1 MNFFFSHGRTAFKY
15 GLKSLNLKKNDSVML
30 PEYICDVL
38 LDPLKDLGIKPIFY
52 EINNDFTTN
61 WQSLKKRYKKS
72 VKALVIINYFGF
84 EEQKKAFNLFCKQ
97 KKIFLI
103 EDNCHSLNIDK
114 NKIDNQV
121 DITFYS
127 IRKILKDTY
136 CGGLLKIKKVQNES
150 IFVNSNLK
158 KNNVSIKMIVNNILE
173 NKFLKFKRFLKY
185 IFFKMPKYSVINF
198 IQNDKINEDF
208 LIDDHSKLIFE
219 KTKFT
224 QTRNFRYRN
233 YLIWQKLCKNNKYF
247 EGIERKINKQNI
259 PWVYPVYVN
268 DIKVRNAIFKFG
280 WKNGYTITS
289 WPSLPKNLINKKNK
303 RIWNKLICF
312 NTDRAPVLN
321 NLEFNNIIYRSN
333 G

>member
-15 GLKSLNLKKNDSVML
+15 GLKNLNIKKNDSIML

-52 EINNDFTTN
+52 EINDDFTTN

-72 VKALVIINYFGF
+72 VKALLVINYFGF
-84 EEQKKAFNLFCKQ
+84 EEQKKTFNLFCK
-97 KKIFLI
+97 KKNIFLI

-136 CGGLLKIKKVQNES
+136 YGGLLKIKKDKNKKFFEY
-150 IFVNSNLK
+150 SNLK
-158 KNNVSIKMIVNNILE
+158 KIKISTKMKVNNILE
-173 NKFLKFKRFLKY
+173 NKFFKFKKFLKY
-185 IFFKMPKYSVINF
+185 KFLKMPKYSVLNSIK
-198 IQNDKINEDF
+198 NDKINEDF
-208 LIDDHSKLIFE
+208 LIDDYSKLIFE
-219 KTKFT
+219 KTKLN
-224 QTRNFRYRN
+224 QIRNLRYRN
-233 YLIWQKLCKNNKYF
+233 YLIWQKLCKNNKHF
-247 EGIERKINKQNI
+247 EDLKRKINKQNI
-259 PWVYPVYVN
+259 PWVYPVYVK
-268 DIKVRNAIFKFG
+268 DTKVRNAIFKFG
-280 WKNGYTITS
+280 WKNGYAITS
-289 WPSLPKNLINKKNK
+289 WPSLPKNLINKKNI
-303 RIWNKLICF
+303 RTWNKLVCF

-321 NLEFNNIIYRSN
+321 NLDFNNIIYKSN